1 MELFCPWSPR
11 ELNIDRDPHEPP
23 DANLADRRGALR
35 AETAS
40 LSDARRVSY
49 RYARR
54 SSLVNTRTRGGSG
67 GRAVGGSLRRLRK
80 PGRGRCVVRE
90 GAFGGRTLARAR
102 APARVRTC
110 VRDAPALPRHSTPFH
125 LRHPPLAA
133 ARAPKQT
140 VSRARTPKRMG
151 EHAPSRRARDHPHQ
165 PATRPHGPS
174 ARLTNGRRL
183 AARAPRDTHV
193 EPVTRDLR

>member
-1 MELFCPWSPR
+1 MELCCQWSPR

-102 APARVRTC
+102 
-110 VRDAPALPRHSTPFH
+110 
-125 LRHPPLAA
+125 
-133 ARAPKQT
+133 
-140 VSRARTPKRMG
+140 SRARKNVR
-151 EHAPSRRARDHPHQ
+151 ARRAGA
-165 PATRPHGPS
+165 PAPFDAIPPAASTFGRGPRAQTDRFACAHAEEDGRARSEPES
-174 ARLTNGRRL
+174 ARPPSPARCSTRWSERALDERPALGREGS
-183 AARAPRDTHV
+183 A
-193 EPVTRDLR
+193 